1 MFLEKSLIIIPTKD
15 RSLEVEKLLKRL
27 LKLKINSKKIIVI
40 DSSNN
45 NNFLK
50 NKSLYLKIKLIFLF
64 YSIDFK
70 TKKYRI
76 KICKKI

>member
-15 RSLEVEKLLKRL
+15 RSIEIEKLLKRL

-50 NKSLYLKIKLIFLF
+50 NKSLYLKNKINFF
-64 YSIDFK
+64 YSTPQFQNKEI
-70 TKKYRI
+70 
-76 KICKKI
+76 